1 MSRSV
6 TLLAAPLLA
15 GAVLSALPSA
25 ASAQFTKEEVKAAQ
39 KDPGKFTLDENSVAI
54 ERLGPVAE
62 PADVPGGGGDSG
74 GLDPTVVLDQIVN
87 IGKKVWA
94 IIDANKPVVDIKTQ
108 YATALPQ
115 GVTSAA
121 QLAGW
126 KPPRGVI
133 YGLSAKNAYGA
144 KVIDVKWEVLRTY
157 GGRYKGH
164 GQFLSGVTIQ
174 PLQVDVLWGYKFSL
188 DATVGDT
195 SITNAGT
202 DEEPIAA
209 LQPTIQWRVQTAI
222 KDSTGRAGYYLQGDG
237 QMSELGSAFSNALRL
252 SVEDALKRTGAAR

>member
-1 MSRSV
+1 MYRPLV
-6 TLLAAPLLA
+6 LLVAVVLLLPAAA
-15 GAVLSALPSA
+15 R
-25 ASAQFTKEEVKAAQ
+25 AQFSEAEVKAAQ
-39 KDPGKFTLDENSVAI
+39 KDPGKYTLDENSIAI
-54 ERLGPVAE
+54 ERLGPVVE
-62 PADVPGGGGDSG
+62 PAALPEGGDPGG
-74 GLDPTVVLDQIVN
+74 DPTVMLDVIVN

-108 YATALPQ
+108 YATGLPQ

-133 YGLSAKNAYGA
+133 YGLTAKNSYGMQ
-144 KVIDVKWEVLRTY
+144 VLNVKWEVLRTY

-202 DEEPIAA
+202 DEEPIAGM
-209 LQPTIQWRVQTAI
+209 QPVIQWRVQTAI

-237 QMSELGSAFSNALRL
+237 QMMELGSAFSRALAL
-252 SVEDALKRTGAAR
+252 SVQDALKNTGAVPSGK

>member
-1 MSRSV
+1 MSRPLV
-6 TLLAAPLLA
+6 LLVA
-15 GAVLSALPSA
+15 AVLLLPA
-25 ASAQFTKEEVKAAQ
+25 VARAQFTEAEVKAAQ
-39 KDPGKFTLDENSVAI
+39 KDPGKYTLDENTIAI
-54 ERLGPVAE
+54 ERLGPVVE
-62 PADVPGGGGDSG
+62 PAAAPGGGEDPG
-74 GLDPTVVLDQIVN
+74 GADPSVVLDTIIN

-108 YATALPQ
+108 YATGLPQ

-133 YGLSAKNAYGA
+133 YGLTAKNSYGMQ
-144 KVIDVKWEVLRTY
+144 VLNVKWEVLRTY

-174 PLQVDVLWGYKFSL
+174 PLQVDILWGYKFSL

-202 DEEPIAA
+202 DEEPIAGM
-209 LQPTIQWRVQTAI
+209 QPVIQWRVQTAI

-237 QMSELGSAFSNALRL
+237 QMMELGSAFSRALAA
-252 SVEDALKRTGAAR
+252 SVQDALKNTGAAPAGR